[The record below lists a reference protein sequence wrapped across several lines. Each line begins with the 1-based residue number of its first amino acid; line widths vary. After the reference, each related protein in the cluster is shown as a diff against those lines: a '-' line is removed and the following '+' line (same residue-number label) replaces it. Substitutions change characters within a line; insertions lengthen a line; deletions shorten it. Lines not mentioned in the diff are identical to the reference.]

1 MLDRSSKLLPACVIV
16 AAATGVLAGV
26 FHAIEVAEPIAVSN
40 PRLWSMFAGGAN
52 RVSIA
57 WEGARGPDTITTP
70 RWIKDG
76 DSEETFEFY
85 GQAGVVTTEHLA
97 IAVGYLVGLGS
108 DGTEPWVG
116 NLDNDVVVAF
126 SRLDGSVIW
135 TTPIPPAL
143 LDSWSTP
150 AVDVI
155 HDSLIITAS
164 DRVMS
169 LALADGSVRWST
181 QIDGIVV
188 NASPV
193 VTDDAHPKNRMF
205 ITNYSFASGVS
216 GRLYCLNT
224 SPFHPVTNPFQPGQL
239 IWSRTL
245 NGQTSG
251 STPAYENGVVYVAT
265 ATGGGR
271 WDQGTIQAFRANA
284 TAAPAALWRYEHTDP
299 TGFFSGPAVKGNAV
313 YASTYSFHG
322 GQYSASTVRINATTG
337 QQRWSVPTNRTSTV
351 PVPLD
356 NGQVLVSGG
365 LAYTAMFPL
374 FGSLPS
380 LQLIAELPTGNGA
393 VRLWDSAMDTHVDTN
408 LNGQWDPGEPF
419 LAVGGWTCQPI
430 VRYDESG
437 RPIAYVGSAPNPGTA
452 GFFGHSPAMRAVD
465 LTKHPTQAG
474 FIIETALQCG
484 GSPALSDREMYA
496 VGALGLYAFGAPS
509 WSHSSILSMWVS
521 RILPDLNGDG
531 QLDGR
536 DFLLAMQHASD

>member
-1 MLDRSSKLLPACVIV
+1 LDRSSKLLPACVIV

-26 FHAIEVAEPIAVSN
+26 IHAIDVAEPVGVSN
-40 PRLWSMFAGGAN
+40 PRLWSMFAGGAS

-57 WEGARGPDTITTP
+57 WAGAPGPETIATP

-76 DSEETFEFY
+76 DSEENFEFY

-108 DGTEPWVG
+108 DGSEPWVG
-116 NLDNDVVVAF
+116 NLDNDTVVAF
-126 SRLDGSVIW
+126 SRFDGSVVW
-135 TTPIPPAL
+135 TAAIPPAL

-155 HDSLIITAS
+155 HDSLIITAG
-164 DRVMS
+164 DRVMA

-181 QIDGIVV
+181 QINGIVV

-193 VTDDAHPKNRMF
+193 VTDDAHPGNRMF
-205 ITNYSFASGVS
+205 ITNYSFASGAS

-224 SPFHPVTNPFQPGQL
+224 SPFHPVTNPYQPGEL
-239 IWSRTL
+239 IWSRDL

-265 ATGGGR
+265 ATGGGQ
-271 WDQGTIQAFRANA
+271 WDQGTIQAFPA
-284 TAAPAALWRYEHTDP
+284 TATSAPAPLWRYEHTDP
-299 TGFFSGPAVKGNAV
+299 TGFFSGPAVKGNAI

-322 GQYSASTVRINATTG
+322 GQYSAATVRVNATTG
-337 QQRWSVPTNRTSTV
+337 RQRWSVPTNRTSTA

-356 NGQVLVSGG
+356 NGQVIVSGG
-365 LAYTAMFPL
+365 LAFTSMFPL

-380 LQLIAELPTGNGA
+380 LQLIAELPAGSGA
-393 VRLWDSAMDTHVDTN
+393 IRLWDSAMDTHVDTN
-408 LNGQWDPGEPF
+408 RNGQWDPGEPF
-419 LAVGGWTCQPI
+419 LAIGGWTCQPI
-430 VRYDESG
+430 VRYDEDG
-437 RPIAYVGSAPNPGTA
+437 RPIAYVGSAPNPGPA

-474 FIIETALQCG
+474 FVIESASNCG
-484 GSPALSDREMYA
+484 GSPALSIREMYA
-496 VGALGLYAFGAPS
+496 VGAQGLYAFGAPS
-509 WSHSSILSMWVS
+509 WSQSSILSMWAT
-521 RILPDLNGDG
+521 RTLPDLNGDG

-536 DFLLAMQHASD
+536 DFLLAMEHASN